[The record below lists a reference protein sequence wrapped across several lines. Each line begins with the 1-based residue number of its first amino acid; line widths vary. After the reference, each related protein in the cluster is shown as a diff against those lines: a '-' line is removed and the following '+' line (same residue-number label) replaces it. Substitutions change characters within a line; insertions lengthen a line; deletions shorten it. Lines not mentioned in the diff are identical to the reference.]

1 MILTIIA
8 LELLLVVLIVAI
20 HVSLRGRERG
30 VTARDAARDFV
41 RATRLMASYYLPVR
55 DTPKRG

>member
-1 MILTIIA
+1 VVLTIIA
-8 LELLLVVLIVAI
+8 LELLLVAV

-41 RATRLMASYYLPVR
+41 RATRLMASYYLTVR